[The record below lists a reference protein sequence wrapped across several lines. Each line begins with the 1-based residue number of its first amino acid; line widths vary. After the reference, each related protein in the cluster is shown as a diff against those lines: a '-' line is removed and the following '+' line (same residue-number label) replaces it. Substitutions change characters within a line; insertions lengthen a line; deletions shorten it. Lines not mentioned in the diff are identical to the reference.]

1 MPCIQHDGSSASDC
15 IFPPYC
21 FNKKINETD
30 PKTGTLSMDSIT
42 GTNWDLVCSQRTEG
56 LTTDHQSELD
66 EPQHEFHD
74 KSHSNDMS
82 TV

>member
-1 MPCIQHDGSSASDC
+1 M
-15 IFPPYC
+15 
-21 FNKKINETD
+21 E
-30 PKTGTLSMDSIT
+30 SIT